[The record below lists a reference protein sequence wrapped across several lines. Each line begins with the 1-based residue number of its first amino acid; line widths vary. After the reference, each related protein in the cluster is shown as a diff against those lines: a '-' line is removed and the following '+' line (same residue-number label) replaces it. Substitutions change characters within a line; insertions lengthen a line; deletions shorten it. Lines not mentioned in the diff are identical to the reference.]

1 MCKHIQKLCFIAAVT
16 ATVIVTGA
24 CDKKTGDSGKE
35 VTYRLKWLFN
45 ASVAGDIYA
54 DVNGF
59 FAEQG
64 LDVTIKPG
72 GPERDAIKELE
83 LGRSQFGTAS
93 ADQVIR
99 AVSKGASVVV
109 IAQLFQTNSLQWI
122 YRPDKTRVD
131 TPEDLRGKTIGIT
144 YGGNDEAIMRAV
156 LAKYNIMENEVQL
169 FSVHYDYTPF
179 YEGKVDIWPVYRNT
193 QGIFISEKLSEAAE
207 RTAFFDPDMA
217 GVRFVANSV
226 ITTEQMIKEDPQ
238 TVRKFV
244 TALLR
249 GWQKSLDPKNE
260 EKAVAAIHQFDK
272 DTSIETVRKQLSVTK
287 RFIKP
292 SPETEIGKIDADAW
306 KQTENIML
314 EQNLIPGPVNVE
326 KILKPFYNL

>member
-1 MCKHIQKLCFIAAVT
+1 MTAA
-16 ATVIVTGA
+16 VIVTGA
-24 CDKKTGDSGKE
+24 CDKKSEKTGKE

-54 DVNGF
+54 DVHGF
-59 FAEQG
+59 FTEQG
-64 LDVTIKPG
+64 LQVTIKPG

-83 LGRSQFGTAS
+83 LGRTQFGVAS

-99 AVSKGASVVV
+99 AISKGASVVV
-109 IAQLFQTNSLQWI
+109 IAQLFQSNSLQWI
-122 YRPDKTRVD
+122 HRPDKIRLE

-144 YGGNDEAIMRAV
+144 YGGNDEAIMRAL
-156 LAKYNIMENEVQL
+156 LAKYNIMENHVQL
-169 FSVHYDYTPF
+169 YSVRYDYTPF

-193 QGIFISEKLSEAAE
+193 QGIFISEKLSEAGE
-207 RTAFFDPDMA
+207 QTAFFDPDAA
-217 GVRFVANSV
+217 GIRFVSNSV
-226 ITTEQMIKEDPQ
+226 ITTAQMVKEHPQ

-249 GWQKSLDPKNE
+249 GWEESLDSANE
-260 EKAVAAIHQFDK
+260 EKTVAAIHQFDK
-272 DTSIETVRKQLSVTK
+272 DTSIETIRKQLSVTK

-292 SPETEIGKIDADAW
+292 SPKTEIGKIDADAW
-306 KQTENIML
+306 KQTESIML

-326 KILKPFYNL
+326 RILKLCL